1 MSHANGASATPN
13 DNHSQPASMDT
24 VVATVKAKSPVPLP
38 RFNSPVKGP
47 RDAQLI
53 HLILANNGVHQ
64 YQERVTLQ
72 LMDFAYRY
80 ASSTLQ
86 DALHFST
93 EGQGLA
99 GSTGGAA
106 RTAVNA
112 ANPGDMSSISL
123 GALRLSIASRA
134 HYQYNPTLPKE
145 FYQDMAQERNR
156 VALPAI
162 GKEFGLRLPQ
172 EQYCLTGVGWGLKE
186 EWDEEVLEDEKPL
199 EGILGNDE
207 MLGEGNGDGDEEG
220 DERMEDI
227 FGEQLDAVDGDRD
240 MQDG

>member
-1 MSHANGASATPN
+1 MSQTNGASAVSHY
-13 DNHSQPASMDT
+13 NHSQPTSMD
-24 VVATVKAKSPVPLP
+24 KAPVPAKA
-38 RFNSPVKGP
+38 NSPAALQRSNNPVKGP
-47 RDAQLI
+47 RDARLI

-64 YQERVTLQ
+64 YQERVPLQ

-80 ASSTLQ
+80 TSSTLQ
-86 DALHFST
+86 DALHFGT
-93 EGQGLA
+93 EGQGPV
-99 GSTGGAA
+99 GSTSGATRGG
-106 RTAVNA
+106 VNA

-123 GALRLSIASRA
+123 ATLRLSIASRT

-145 FYQDMAQERNR
+145 FYQDLAQERNR

-162 GKEFGLRLPQ
+162 GKEFGLRLPP

-186 EWDEEVLEDEKPL
+186 EWDEKVVLEDEKPP
-199 EGILGNDE
+199 EGFLGDGE
-207 MLGEGNGDGDEEG
+207 MLGEGNGDEG